1 MPDDANVPHRSTVV
15 DMCSGEPFV
24 PEKASTK
31 QDYTPVSKHRLG
43 KLCIYIYSYIY
54 ILYYMILYV
63 HVYVGRL
70 NMLVGGVPYKVARS
84 REYKGNGM
92 SGLV

>member
-1 MPDDANVPHRSTVV
+1 MPDNANVPHRSTVV
-15 DMCSGEPFV
+15 DMYSGEPFV

-54 ILYYMILYV
+54 IYIVLYDIICACICWTIKYV
-63 HVYVGRL
+63 SWGSALQSRKIT
-70 NMLVGGVPYKVARS
+70 GV
-84 REYKGNGM
+84 
-92 SGLV
+92 